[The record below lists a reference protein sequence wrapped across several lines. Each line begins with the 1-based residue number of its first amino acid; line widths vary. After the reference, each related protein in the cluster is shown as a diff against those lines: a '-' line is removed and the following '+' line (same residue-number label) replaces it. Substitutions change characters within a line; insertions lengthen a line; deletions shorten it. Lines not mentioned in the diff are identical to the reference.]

1 MKSLKQIREAKSGGK
16 EAYQKFFNSLLK
28 KFGVSSPA
36 ELKGDDK
43 KKFYDELDAGWESDD
58 PNDKNER
65 YEDPDNLD
73 PETDVDSDED
83 MADKA
88 ASKLTASYDKKKMN
102 AGYIKSGYGY
112 KKESVSHPKPL
123 SIIRQNKLSDDAL
136 EEAYDM
142 NEKMVMCE
150 HCGKM
155 HEEGACGDMK
165 EYTGMSISKS
175 VNSNQVSTALKNLKR
190 GTKLYVQGK
199 PQKGMR
205 TSGDV
210 ISVSGNTVKIK
221 PTASNGPTSIKV
233 KDITFM
239 DVIKEELDEANR
251 FSKKLNKPSKKIFD
265 LALAAIRR
273 NNITDKKE
281 KDEYVDDVAGV
292 SLTPKEVELVKK
304 AIKLESVDEMFS
316 TRSIGLKGASKRSRD
331 KARGAKEM
339 PPVKG
344 AKLGKAY
351 PVLDAA
357 TQRKVK
363 AIAKKHS
370 GNMEKALKDI
380 EKLKKGLG
388 DNPDVMDILKK
399 ANETYDYGSDKA
411 VKAAK
416 KKTPG
421 QKNEAVDVDRRTKG
435 FKEAMKRAEAAKK
448 KREAYKKKKEAKKDQ
463 AELDARYD
471 YDGEV
476 DTVLAA
482 ANSVMLGKK
491 LPEDAAANS
500 VASGNVDMT
509 PHVKKKKKK
518 ELMARRNY

>member
-28 KFGVSSPA
+28 KFGVSSPS

-88 ASKLTASYDKKKMN
+88 ASKVTEA
-102 AGYIKSGYGY
+102 
-112 KKESVSHPKPL
+112 KESNYPKPL
-123 SIIRQNKLSDDAL
+123 SIIRSNKLSDDAL

-155 HEEGACGDMK
+155 HEEGACGESYDSNSLDPETKGMK
-165 EYTGMSISKS
+165 ENKMLGNMDTALASLSKKPEYKKISKNLMSLSKRAAERDKGAPKQLRTQLASLASKVDKKAGAALMKMSKLAGTYES
-175 VNSNQVSTALKNLKR
+175 V
-190 GTKLYVQGK
+190 
-199 PQKGMR
+199 
-205 TSGDV
+205 
-210 ISVSGNTVKIK
+210 
-221 PTASNGPTSIKV
+221 
-233 KDITFM
+233 
-239 DVIKEELDEANR
+239 EEVEEANR
-251 FSKKLNKPSKKIFD
+251 FSKKLNKPSKKIYD

-273 NNITDKKE
+273 NNVRGKKDQ
-281 KDEYVDDVAGV
+281 DEYVDDVAGV
-292 SLTPKEVELVKK
+292 SLTAKEVELVKQ
-304 AIKLESVDEMFS
+304 AIQHESVEEAV
-316 TRSIGLKGASKRSRD
+316 RQGKKI
-331 KARGAKEM
+331 
-339 PPVKG
+339 KG

-351 PVLDAA
+351 PVLDLG

-370 GNMEKALKDI
+370 GDMERALKDI

-388 DNPDVMDILKK
+388 DNPDVMDILRK

-421 QKNEAVDVDRRTKG
+421 QKNEGVDVDRRTKG

-476 DTVLAA
+476 DTVLAL
-482 ANSVMLGKK
+482 SLI
-491 LPEDAAANS
+491 
-500 VASGNVDMT
+500 
-509 PHVKKKKKK
+509 HI
-518 ELMARRNY
+518 

>member
-123 SIIRQNKLSDDAL
+123 SIIRSNKLSDDAL

-165 EYTGMSISKS
+165 
-175 VNSNQVSTALKNLKR
+175 
-190 GTKLYVQGK
+190 
-199 PQKGMR
+199 
-205 TSGDV
+205 
-210 ISVSGNTVKIK
+210 
-221 PTASNGPTSIKV
+221 
-233 KDITFM
+233 
-239 DVIKEELDEANR
+239 EANR

-363 AIAKKHS
+363 AIAKKNS

-388 DNPDVMDILKK
+388 DNPVVMDILKK

-421 QKNEAVDVDRRTKG
+421 QKNEGVDVDRRTKG

>member
-88 ASKLTASYDKKKMN
+88 ASKVTEA
-102 AGYIKSGYGY
+102 
-112 KKESVSHPKPL
+112 KESNYPKPL

-165 EYTGMSISKS
+165 E
-175 VNSNQVSTALKNLKR
+175 
-190 GTKLYVQGK
+190 
-199 PQKGMR
+199 
-205 TSGDV
+205 
-210 ISVSGNTVKIK
+210 
-221 PTASNGPTSIKV
+221 
-233 KDITFM
+233 
-239 DVIKEELDEANR
+239 ANR
-251 FSKKLNKPSKKIFD
+251 FSKKLNKPSKEIFD

-273 NNITDKKE
+273 NDVRGKK
-281 KDEYVDDVAGV
+281 DQDAYVDDVAGV
-292 SLTPKEVELVKK
+292 SLTAKEVELVKK
-304 AIKLESVDEMFS
+304 AIQHESVDEMFS
-316 TRSIGLKGASKRSRD
+316 TRSIGLKGASKRSRE
-331 KARGAKEM
+331 RGRKAKEM
-339 PPVKG
+339 PPMKG

-351 PVLDAA
+351 PVLDAG

-370 GNMEKALKDI
+370 GNMERALKDI